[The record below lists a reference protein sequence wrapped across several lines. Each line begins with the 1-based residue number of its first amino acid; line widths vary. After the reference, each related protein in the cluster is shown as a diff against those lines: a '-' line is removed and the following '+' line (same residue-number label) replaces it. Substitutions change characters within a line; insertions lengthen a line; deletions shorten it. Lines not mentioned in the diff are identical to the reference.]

1 MSQSTSPSAD
11 DRFDTEI
18 RFAIVMYGGVS
29 LAVYMN
35 GIAQELL
42 HMVRATAPAGDPL
55 NGQFRYRPDDL
66 TGTERVYRELAG
78 KLRARFVVDII
89 SGTSAGGINGIFL
102 AKALASGQSLDQL
115 QKLWVREGDA
125 GKLLNDKTSLQG
137 GLPPELY

>member
-1 MSQSTSPSAD
+1 MTIEREVRQSMSQSASAD
-11 DRFDTEI
+11 DRFDSEI

-42 HMVRATAPAGDPL
+42 HMVRATAPEGDPL
-55 NGQFRYRPDDL
+55 NGQFRYRPDEL
-66 TGTERVYRELAG
+66 TGTERVYRELGG

-102 AKALASGQSLDQL
+102 AKAL
-115 QKLWVREGDA
+115 
-125 GKLLNDKTSLQG
+125 
-137 GLPPELY
+137 